1 VIDAVAI
8 VLETFRISLPT
19 VIEAMFGRLTREK
32 VDARLLSWSRRVL
45 ERIDARL
52 DVRGRDEIDWSRP
65 YIVMSTHQSHF
76 DIPIA
81 CATVPGSLRFVA
93 KKELYGIPVF
103 GQALKRA
110 GMIRIDRQNRSKAI
124 ESLKVAG
131 DAIQQGFSIWI
142 APEGTRSRTGEL
154 GELKKGG
161 FFLAAETG
169 TPIVP
174 LVIDGAYDILPPK
187 TRRIR
192 KGVPVT
198 VTFGEP
204 IETAGR
210 DRDEI
215 MEEVSRFYRETLK
228 TER

>member
-19 VIEAMFGRLTREK
+19 VIDAMFGRLTREK
-32 VDARLLSWSRRVL
+32 VDARLRSWSRRVL
-45 ERIDARL
+45 TRIEAQL
-52 DVRGRDEIDWSRP
+52 DIRGRDEIDWSRP
-65 YIVMSTHQSHF
+65 YIVMSNHQSHF

-93 KKELYGIPVF
+93 KKELYGIPIF
-103 GQALKRA
+103 GQALRQA
-110 GMIRIDRQNRSKAI
+110 GMIRIDRANRKKAI
-124 ESLKVAG
+124 ESLKLAA
-131 DAIQQGFSIWI
+131 DTIQQGVSVWI
-142 APEGTRSRTGEL
+142 APEGTRSRSGEI

-192 KGVPVT
+192 KGVPVK
-198 VTFGEP
+198 VTFGKP
-204 IETAGR
+204 IEAAGR
-210 DRDEI
+210 KRDEI
-215 MEEVSRFYRETLK
+215 MEEFARFYRETLK

>member
-19 VIEAMFGRLTREK
+19 VIDAMFGRLTREK
-32 VDARLLSWSRRVL
+32 VDARLRSWSQRVL
-45 ERIDARL
+45 DRIDARL
-52 DVRGRDEIDWSRP
+52 DVRGRDDIDWSRP
-65 YIVMSTHQSHF
+65 YVVMSNHQSHF

-93 KKELYGIPVF
+93 KKELYGIPIF
-103 GQALKRA
+103 GQALEQA
-110 GMIRIDRQNRSKAI
+110 GMIRIDRQNRKRAI
-124 ESLKVAG
+124 ESLKAAA
-131 DAIQQGFSIWI
+131 DTIRQGYHVWI
-142 APEGTRSRTGEL
+142 APEGTRSRSGEL

-198 VTFGEP
+198 VTFGKA
-204 IETAGR
+204 IETVGR

-215 MEEVSRFYRETLK
+215 MEEVARFYRETLTK
-228 TER
+228 ER